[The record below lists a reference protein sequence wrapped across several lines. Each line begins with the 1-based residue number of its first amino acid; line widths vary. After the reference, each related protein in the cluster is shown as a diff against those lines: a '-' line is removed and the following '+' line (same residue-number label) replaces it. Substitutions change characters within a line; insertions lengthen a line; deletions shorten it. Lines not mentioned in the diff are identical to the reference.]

1 MAAPVLSAE
10 QQAALA
16 RVIASINQSVQ
27 QQQQQQQP
35 QQQQQSHYDGVGFV
49 DLPLPLP
56 LPMMMPAAPWVPVTT
71 PAFTA
76 RLERAMA
83 KNMDYIRR
91 YGGRPALGLLCVR
104 GCFFPDDAIA
114 LTPLARDV
122 VKGKMQA
129 C

>member
-27 QQQQQQQP
+27 QQQQQQP
-35 QQQQQSHYDGVGFV
+35 HYDGGGFV

-56 LPMMMPAAPWVPVTT
+56 MMPAAPWVPVTT

-91 YGGRPALGLLCVR
+91 YGGRPALGLLC
-104 GCFFPDDAIA
+104 
-114 LTPLARDV
+114 ARLL
-122 VKGKMQA
+122 
-129 C
+129 